1 MKKRYTVL
9 ALILASIGSLAPLG
23 AAEPKV
29 GIVNFENVFT
39 ETKLGKQE
47 QASFETMRKQFTT
60 LLEDTDKQLRDLDS
74 KRKDQ
79 DYLDGLAPEAIQELT
94 MKFDQLSEEMNRY
107 NQQYYQFLQQGQH
120 RMAQTVFGGLSQAA
134 EKIAASKGYT
144 MILNKQACFYSSPTL
159 DVTPDMIKEM
169 DKNFEE
175 EAKKQAA
182 APASTPVAASATAQA
197 PAEVKSETKEEA
209 KKPAATAS
217 VETKQEEASKQT
229 ATAPKEEAKKPAVA
243 TSKEEAKK
251 PAAAQKAEEK
261 KNGTE
266 SKKS

>member
-1 MKKRYTVL
+1 MKKRYTVI
-9 ALILASIGSLAPLG
+9 ALILASLGSLAPLG
-23 AAEPKV
+23 AAEQKV

-60 LLEDTDKQLRDLDS
+60 LLEDTDKQLRDLDN

-79 DYLDGLAPEAIQELT
+79 DYLDGLAPEAVQELT

-134 EKIAASKGYT
+134 EKVAASKGYT
-144 MILNKQACFYSSPTL
+144 MILNKQACFYSAPTL
-159 DVTPDMIKEM
+159 DVTTDMIKEM
-169 DKNFEE
+169 DKNYDE

-182 APASTPVAASATAQA
+182 ASAPAPAAAIAQA
-197 PAEVKSETKEEA
+197 PAETTAEEA

-217 VETKQEEASKQT
+217 APAEAKKEETKQTTAAS
-229 ATAPKEEAKKPAVA
+229 KEEAKKPAVA

-251 PAAAQKAEEK
+251 PAAAPKAEEK

-266 SKKS
+266 APKPR